1 MLEEIWHEKGGISS
15 TSKGLK
21 KPVRNKE
28 DLTLY
33 PSTKTQQKPRS
44 CKQEMTL
51 ARKSSI
57 NPPYR
62 CWRESGMNKEVFL
75 PLQKARRNLAGIG
88 KIWRCTLPD
97 NAEKKPVRNK
107 EVFLALRIDWRNW
120 AGIRKICCCIPLET
134 LWRNLACA
142 KRNFLLEEPCQEQG
156 RFDAVFSLAESDE
169 DSWAISAEELSGK
182 SCILAHVLIGAKFM
196 LNSDWLDQTVLPYDW
211 PCWNPNHH

>member
-1 MLEEIWHEKGGISS
+1 
-15 TSKGLK
+15 
-21 KPVRNKE
+21 
-28 DLTLY
+28 
-33 PSTKTQQKPRS
+33 
-44 CKQEMTL
+44 
-51 ARKSSI
+51 
-57 NPPYR
+57 
-62 CWRESGMNKEVFL
+62 MNKEVFL

-211 PCWNPNHH
+211 PLLESKSSLVIQQPCEEGVLCLMLKLYLFSLARSLVKHIR